1 MFTIRTGWGNIYY
14 LSGDEIEMVRH
25 TLKREGGYTILAY
38 TPFALTG
45 AGRG

>member
-14 LSGDEIEMVRH
+14 LSGDDIEAASLG
-25 TLKREGGYTILAY
+25 LKLQGGFTILAY